1 MTRSDINPMPFY
13 YDRYINLV
21 PDIGLIE
28 AFQQSLETLQN
39 LDLEPYHQL
48 GDQVYAEGKWTTRQI
63 FRHLS
68 DWERIFC
75 FRALVTIRDVGASL
89 EPYDENV
96 MADNSKANNHSLEET
111 LNDLIRVRISTI
123 SLFNAFDNHDLM
135 RMIQMPTSQIQVL
148 AKAFTIIGHQTHHLN
163 VIEERYM
170 PLLKMS

>member
-1 MTRSDINPMPFY
+1 MTRSDINTMPSY

-39 LDLEPYHQL
+39 LDLETYHRL
-48 GDQVYAEGKWTTRQI
+48 GDQVYAKGKWTTRQI

>member
-21 PDIGLIE
+21 PDIDLID

-39 LDLEPYHQL
+39 LDLEPYYAL

-75 FRALVTIRDVGASL
+75 FRTLVTVRDIGATLS
-89 EPYDENV
+89 PYDENL
-96 MADNSKANNHSLEET
+96 MADNSKANNLSLEET
-111 LNDLIRVRISTI
+111 INDLIRVRIATI
-123 SLFNAFDNHDLM
+123 SLFAGFDNEDLM
-135 RMIQMPTSQIQVL
+135 RMIQMPSSQIQVL
-148 AKAFTIIGHQTHHLN
+148 AKGFTIMGHQTHHLN

-170 PLLKMS
+170 PLLLTL

>member
-21 PDIGLIE
+21 PDTDLID
-28 AFQQSLETLQN
+28 AFQQSLEDLQN

-75 FRALVTIRDVGASL
+75 FRTLVTVRDIGATLS
-89 EPYDENV
+89 PYDENL
-96 MADNSKANNHSLEET
+96 MADNSKANNLSLEET
-111 LNDLIRVRISTI
+111 IHDLIRVRIATI
-123 SLFNAFDNHDLM
+123 SLFAGFDDEDLQ
-135 RMIQMPTSQIQVL
+135 RMIQMPSSQMQVL
-148 AKAFTIIGHQTHHLN
+148 AKGFTIIGHQMHHLN

-170 PLLKMS
+170 PLLKNS